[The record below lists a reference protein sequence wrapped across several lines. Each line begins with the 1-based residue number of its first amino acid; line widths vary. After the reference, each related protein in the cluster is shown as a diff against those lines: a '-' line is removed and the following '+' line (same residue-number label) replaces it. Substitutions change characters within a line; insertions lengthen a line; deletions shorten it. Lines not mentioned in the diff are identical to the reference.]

1 MKTYIAAIA
10 SLALALPISQA
21 QASDSQSAFER
32 RCEREMKPVLD
43 VRLREFGYHV
53 NNNISSKVLN
63 NRGLRVGM
71 SGDKILGLT
80 TVQTRTEF
88 LVDSPALI
96 DQGSGRECVAPR
108 IEVDILFPRIEVYVA
123 REFSPVS
130 CSYRLVLAHEM
141 RHVNLYR
148 EFQPRLLQMI
158 RTAMEKNLG
167 GGPLYAPAGIGPQM
181 VEDYVDNTLRPFIRA
196 EMAKI
201 EQSQLDID
209 NEEERWALSGACHGE
224 VATLMSARF

>member
-1 MKTYIAAIA
+1 MKTYLAAAI
-10 SLALALPISQA
+10 SFALALPAGQA
-21 QASDSQSAFER
+21 GASESQSAFER

-43 VRLREFGYHV
+43 VRLRENGYHV
-53 NNNISSKVLN
+53 NNTVSSKVLN
-63 NRGLRVGM
+63 NRGLRLGA
-71 SGDKILGLT
+71 SGDKVLGLT

-88 LVDSPALI
+88 LVDSPVLL
-96 DQGSGRECVAPR
+96 DQGSGRECVSPR
-108 IEVDILFPRIEVYVA
+108 VEVDILFPRIEVYVA

-158 RTAMEKNLG
+158 RTAMEMKLG

-181 VEDYVDNTLRPFIRA
+181 VDDYIDNTLRPFIRA

-201 EQSQLDID
+201 EQSQLEID
-209 NEEERWALSGACHGE
+209 NEEERWALSFACQGE
-224 VATLMSARF
+224 VRTQMSARF